1 MAKKYQIWNKVS
13 NIYTPVGEELS
24 PEDWIAR
31 YQWIKLPNTVPV
43 VAAGLFNGAFIGE
56 LNEMRAM
63 CENQGADF
71 SECLTGEEILE
82 VIEAFEDKLNAPADA
97 IPSAEERIAAALE
110 FQVMMSLPDAEV
122 IDE

>member
-1 MAKKYQIWNKVS
+1 MATRYQIWDKTS

-24 PEDWIAR
+24 PEEWISR

-56 LNEMRAM
+56 LNEMRMM
-63 CENQGADF
+63 CQNQGADF

-82 VIEAFEDKLNAPADA
+82 VIEAFEDKLNTPADA
-97 IPSAEERIAAALE
+97 IPSAEE
-110 FQVMMSLPDAEV
+110 
-122 IDE
+122 

>member
-1 MAKKYQIWNKVS
+1 MTTKYQIWDKNS

-24 PEDWIAR
+24 PEDWISR

-56 LNEMRAM
+56 LNEMRM
-63 CENQGADF
+63 MYEQQGADF

-82 VIEAFEDKLNAPADA
+82 VIEAFERKINEPSSA

-110 FQVMMSLPDAEV
+110 YQVMLSLPDEE
-122 IDE
+122 IMEE